1 MKTILAKLLA
11 FSTFAFAVTAC
22 GRSAPVRMYALAEAP
37 GARVSYSGPAV
48 RLEAVNLPPESDDNR
63 MLRHTSS
70 YELTARDNELWSAPL
85 PYLMRQTIARD
96 LATRLPEGAVVY
108 PDAPRPAGTVS
119 LVVHVLTLD
128 EHNGQL
134 TMTAAWTYLGTG
146 TTGILARGEK
156 HLSTPVDGTGESTSA
171 ALSKLSADLA
181 DAMVANAA
189 TLPPR

>member
-1 MKTILAKLLA
+1 MKRALCLLLLA
-11 FSTFAFAVTAC
+11 LGCS
-22 GRSAPVRMYALAEAP
+22 RSAPVRMYALAESA
-37 GARVSYSGPAV
+37 GTRVSYSGPPV

-70 YELTARDNELWSAPL
+70 YELTTRDNELWSAPL

-128 EHNGQL
+128 EHDGKL
-134 TMTAAWTYLGTG
+134 SMTAAWTYLGIG
-146 TTGILARGEK
+146 TAGILARGEK
-156 HLSTPVDGTGESTSA
+156 QLSAPVDGTGESTSA
-171 ALSKLSADLA
+171 ALSKLSGELA
-181 DAMVANAA
+181 DAMVASAA
-189 TLPPR
+189 TLSPQH